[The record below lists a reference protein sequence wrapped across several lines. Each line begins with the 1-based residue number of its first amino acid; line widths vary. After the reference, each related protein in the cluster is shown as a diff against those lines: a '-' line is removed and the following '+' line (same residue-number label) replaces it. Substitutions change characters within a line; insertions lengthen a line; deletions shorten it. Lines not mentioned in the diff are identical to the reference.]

1 LSATK
6 VGLFFYYKKG
16 FVMRMLTVM
25 VALVAAFG
33 LSACNTMQGLG
44 KDVQGGGEALER
56 QAK

>member
-1 LSATK
+1 MQQKWS
-6 VGLFFYYKKG
+6 VFFTIKKG

-33 LSACNTMQGLG
+33 LSACHTMQGLG
-44 KDVQGGGEALER
+44 KDVQSGGEALEK

>member
-1 LSATK
+1 
-6 VGLFFYYKKG
+6 
-16 FVMRMLTVM
+16 MRMLTVM